1 MMGWELSVATP
12 FTSRQDSTE
21 NTTAT
26 CVLTVSLQVET
37 YCQGP
42 QCFGLQVS
50 CSDTRHGWPQAPA
63 CSGTWHRPCRGGL
76 HPSVT
81 WGNASDPPAGEGTP
95 LPCRRAEVD
104 CPSGCGRCQH
114 LQALPGSRDLLL
126 LCQGRIFQKMCVG
139 WKKLLSGKEQLGE
152 TSCGQHGAGRE

>member
-12 FTSRQDSTE
+12 FTIRQDSTE
-21 NTTAT
+21 NTTTA

-63 CSGTWHRPCRGGL
+63 CSGTER
-76 HPSVT
+76 
-81 WGNASDPPAGEGTP
+81 
-95 LPCRRAEVD
+95 
-104 CPSGCGRCQH
+104 
-114 LQALPGSRDLLL
+114 GSRGRFAEQRTQRRQRTARAGCERQQETEAFQRR
-126 LCQGRIFQKMCVG
+126 LCRVC
-139 WKKLLSGKEQLGE
+139 
-152 TSCGQHGAGRE
+152 